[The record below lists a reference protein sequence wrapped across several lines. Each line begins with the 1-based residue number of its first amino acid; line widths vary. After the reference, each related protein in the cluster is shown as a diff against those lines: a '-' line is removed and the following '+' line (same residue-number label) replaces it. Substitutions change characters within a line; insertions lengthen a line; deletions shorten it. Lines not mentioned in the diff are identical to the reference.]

1 MRACSSLVGTIRKC
15 KYLAFTVCPPQ
26 WQQSHQHSVL
36 KKKVQYLFWLP
47 GPSFTR
53 APCTAGFRM
62 EPRFALLA
70 FWLPTAHV
78 LQVNNPL
85 ASTPSDWHSRKK
97 SMVWVQ
103 GAHLIHAWICAGD
116 CCAVRIDALDKVC
129 EYSLWTCKHYRTERC
144 YCCYYLPHALVPLRS
159 FCSPCHLPS
168 MLPDELHR
176 HLTHSNWAWFAFSA
190 PAALDSVAWITW
202 YLRL

>member
-1 MRACSSLVGTIRKC
+1 MATATPAQC
-15 KYLAFTVCPPQ
+15 F
-26 WQQSHQHSVL
+26 

-47 GPSFTR
+47 GPWSTR

-97 SMVWVQ
+97 STVWAQ
-103 GAHLIHAWICAGD
+103 GAHLIRAWIPTGD
-116 CCAVRIDALDKVC
+116 CCADRCTRYGMWGLSVILRTLHNGEVLLLLLFAPCLHSLEIILFSLPLAQHASRWTAQTPNTQQLGLVC
-129 EYSLWTCKHYRTERC
+129 FL
-144 YCCYYLPHALVPLRS
+144 
-159 FCSPCHLPS
+159 SPCS
-168 MLPDELHR
+168 SELCS
-176 HLTHSNWAWFAFSA
+176 LSHSILMTLGSA
-190 PAALDSVAWITW
+190 L
-202 YLRL
+202 

>member
-47 GPSFTR
+47 GPSSTR

-97 SMVWVQ
+97 STVWVQ
-103 GAHLIHAWICAGD
+103 GAYLIQVEYPQET
-116 CCAVRIDALDKVC
+116 AVRIDALDKVC
-129 EYSLWTCKHYRTERC
+129 EDSLWTCKYYRIERC
-144 YCCYYLPHALVPLRS
+144 YCLLLFAPCLGSLEIILFSLPFAQRASRGTSQTPNTQQLGLVCFL
-159 FCSPCHLPS
+159 SPCSSGLCS
-168 MLPDELHR
+168 
-176 HLTHSNWAWFAFSA
+176 W
-190 PAALDSVAWITW
+190 VTW
-202 YLRL
+202 YLWI